1 MIGKPEEKEKYL
13 PTCVFSMVA
22 NRHPVGD
29 NSLTDNKKRFQNAL
43 FFLLVSTSPSFS
55 VICLLQV
62 EKWNLLLDAC
72 FTKYTLIPEKLY
84 SHSIT

>member
-29 NSLTDNKKRFQNAL
+29 NSLTDKKRFQNAL

-62 EKWNLLLDAC
+62 EKMEFASRCML
-72 FTKYTLIPEKLY
+72 YQLY
-84 SHSIT
+84 SYP